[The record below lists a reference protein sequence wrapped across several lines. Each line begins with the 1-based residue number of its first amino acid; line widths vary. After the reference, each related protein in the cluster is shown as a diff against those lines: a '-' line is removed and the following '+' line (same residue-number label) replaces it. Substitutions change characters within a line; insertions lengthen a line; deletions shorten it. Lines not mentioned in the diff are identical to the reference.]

1 MEPKAKNYEEAAA
14 ECISALS
21 AEDIE
26 YFRLHIGYTHH
37 HFGYGLYL
45 RNRYSYLLDKEMY
58 GLLGDDYR
66 DGLGKSIYHLM
77 IPMIFPEFTG
87 YEQYIDRITDFYFD
101 DLNANYNLKFDRNF
115 IADIK
120 PDEYFILSDDSPLR
134 EEDFDKW
141 WEQYMEENQKY
152 ALAIAE
158 RILQFDDFKKSA
170 SELGYSDSEIDE
182 IHSFCTKLIKE
193 RFLFVPLEIL
203 FAKNSTSESI
213 KAMMRQKKIIEWA
226 FSKHKSDVEVFPSYV
241 FESRDTVKIMVSAN
255 GSLLEL
261 AENYKADREI
271 VLTAVKASAYAAEF
285 MDKALWGDR
294 EIAEEAARH
303 SEYDLIFHYDA
314 FKQFNDDD
322 EIVKLAL
329 EANGANICYASERI
343 KADYNM
349 AVFALTHQKRIYPN
363 STYKSLSD
371 ELRNNKDLALL
382 EFQAP
387 QPSLDGF
394 TDELLDDDDIAMK
407 LIENEDITWMFY
419 KMSERIKRKYL
430 DKLPERTRQNIKEEL
445 HIE

>member
-1 MEPKAKNYEEAAA
+1 M
-14 ECISALS
+14 
-21 AEDIE
+21 
-26 YFRLHIGYTHH
+26 
-37 HFGYGLYL
+37 
-45 RNRYSYLLDKEMY
+45 
-58 GLLGDDYR
+58 
-66 DGLGKSIYHLM
+66 
-77 IPMIFPEFTG
+77 
-87 YEQYIDRITDFYFD
+87 
-101 DLNANYNLKFDRNF
+101 NANYNLKFGRNF
-115 IADIK
+115 IAHIK
-120 PDEYFILSDDSPLR
+120 PDEYFLLSDNSPLR
-134 EEDFDKW
+134 KENFDKW
-141 WEQYMEENQKY
+141 WDQYEEENQKY

-158 RILQFDDFKKSA
+158 RIWQFDDFKKVA

-182 IHSFCTKLIKE
+182 IHSFCAELIKE

-226 FSKHKSDVEVFPSYV
+226 FSKHKSDVERFPSYV
-241 FESRDTVKIMVSAN
+241 FESRDTVKILVTAN

-271 VLTAVKASAYAAEF
+271 VLTAIKKSTYAAKF

-294 EIAEEAARH
+294 EIAKEAARH
-303 SEYDLIFHYDA
+303 SEHNLIFYHDA

-343 KADYNM
+343 RADYDM

-363 STYKSLSD
+363 SAYKSLSD
-371 ELRNNKDLALL
+371 ELRNNKSIALL

-394 TDELLDDDDIAMK
+394 TEELLDDDDIAMK

-430 DKLPERTRQNIKEEL
+430 DKLPESTRQKIKEEL